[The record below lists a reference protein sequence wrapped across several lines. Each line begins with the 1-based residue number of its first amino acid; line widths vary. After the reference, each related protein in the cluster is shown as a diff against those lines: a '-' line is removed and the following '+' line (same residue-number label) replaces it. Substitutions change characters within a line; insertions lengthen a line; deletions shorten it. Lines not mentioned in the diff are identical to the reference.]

1 MNKAINHE
9 TSNQSSNGIMRKF
22 HRETI
27 FFEFFTWIFLVLHL
41 FIALKQLILLIL
53 RKANKHH
60 NLLMDQAFF
69 GKTSQ
74 LLEFFCKKSFKF
86 SVLDEAYKKSFYGG
100 VSR

>member
-69 GKTSQ
+69 AKPLNS
-74 LLEFFCKKSFKF
+74 LSFSAKNPLNF
-86 SVLDEAYKKSFYGG
+86 LF
-100 VSR
+100 